1 MEESNKKLPNFT
13 FGFEGDLAMLQ
24 ASKGIELQQSQKQLI
39 SLK

>member
-1 MEESNKKLPNFT
+1 MEESNKLLPNFT

-24 ASKGIELQQSQKQLI
+24 ASKSQKQLI